1 LVLASQPLAAGQ
13 REITFTLDPKEADAK
28 CGTVKLR
35 LVDAAT
41 GAPIPGAIVA
51 LGVFHTASDAEG
63 RVESPVLAGIHTM
76 QVDERDHEWVWTRV
90 KVQPGELLDLGDFP
104 LSGVIAAKGRV
115 LGVDPIR
122 HGMTIVS
129 WTDLSRQRFP
139 QAIGHNVRE
148 YCDANGNFQI
158 KRLGRSRYL
167 LTARDESG
175 NLAQRLLDTTSGGSA
190 PFLELQLQPATAVV
204 LVNSEPTGSFTVVAV
219 DERQQTRNAV
229 AVAPG

>member
-1 LVLASQPLAAGQ
+1 
-13 REITFTLDPKEADAK
+13 
-28 CGTVKLR
+28 
-35 LVDAAT
+35 
-41 GAPIPGAIVA
+41 
-51 LGVFHTASDAEG
+51 
-63 RVESPVLAGIHTM
+63 
-76 QVDERDHEWVWTRV
+76 
-90 KVQPGELLDLGDFP
+90 
-104 LSGVIAAKGRV
+104 
-115 LGVDPIR
+115 
-122 HGMTIVS
+122 MTIVS

-229 AVAPG
+229 AVAPGSGSRATLRLSPGAYTLRVYDSRDQLVRSAPIAVGSHPFRVPVP